1 MIHKGRIKLYTDA
14 PEITYENVIDVVRKC
29 IPNHETNASDSDE
42 LIRYDKGEQPRI
54 RLKQKRKDID
64 KALRKAGWVIIHGGN
79 HDLAQHPQKP
89 GIKIPIPRHTEVNEQ
104 TARGIL
110 KQAGIQ

>member
-1 MIHKGRIKLYTDA
+1 M
-14 PEITYENVIDVVRKC
+14 
-29 IPNHETNASDSDE
+29 
-42 LIRYDKGEQPRI
+42 
-54 RLKQKRKDID
+54 KRKDID

-110 KQAGIQ
+110 KQAGIQCSPPSRSLADQKGGR

>member
-1 MIHKGRIKLYTDA
+1 MYSSKNF
-14 PEITYENVIDVVRKC
+14 TYFYVLILTHVFLRVIIAAR
-29 IPNHETNASDSDE
+29 
-42 LIRYDKGEQPRI
+42 GEGNNE
-54 RLKQKRKDID
+54 KKRKDID

>member
-1 MIHKGRIKLYTDA
+1 MYSS
-14 PEITYENVIDVVRKC
+14 ENFTYFYVLILTYVFLRVIIAAR
-29 IPNHETNASDSDE
+29 
-42 LIRYDKGEQPRI
+42 GEGNNE
-54 RLKQKRKDID
+54 KKRKDID